1 MQLKIRSILS
11 DGYERYLEVDTID
24 NKNFIVHYIEYS
36 EYLTND
42 EETKLRN
49 VGDILTTE
57 MKIDLVSKSH
67 LTDNELYYVQEFE
80 KSSNIKAVIEVKE
93 LIDEYTIWALTSLCD
108 EAIQVEFENKMTYQ
122 QNDRVYI
129 EGALEIA
136 PVS

>member
-1 MQLKIRSILS
+1 MQLKIRNILS

-108 EAIQVEFENKMTYQ
+108 EAIKVEFENKMTYQ

-129 EGALEIA
+129 EGSLEIA